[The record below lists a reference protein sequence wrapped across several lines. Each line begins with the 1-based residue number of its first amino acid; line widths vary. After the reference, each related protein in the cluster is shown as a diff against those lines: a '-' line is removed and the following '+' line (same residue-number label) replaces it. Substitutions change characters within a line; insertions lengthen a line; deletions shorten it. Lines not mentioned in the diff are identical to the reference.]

1 MTVFQ
6 KAWNLLKIGY
16 IPSENPEDRE
26 RREML
31 EGLSLG
37 NISELAKELFLGTI
51 IPFLEVGQEDYVLG
65 ELRKEGYVGTF
76 GRGSETSLMTHV
88 EEGRKMA
95 IAEVRA
101 KLG

>member
-6 KAWNLLKIGY
+6 KAWDLLKIGY

-26 RREML
+26 RRDML
-31 EGLSLG
+31 ESLSLG
-37 NISELAKELFLGTI
+37 NISKMAKELFLDTI
-51 IPFLEVGQEDYVLG
+51 IAHLETGQEDYVMS
-65 ELRKEGYVGTF
+65 ELAKEGYVGNL
-76 GRGSETSLMTHV
+76 EKYV
-88 EEGRKMA
+88 EEGRRMA